1 MKPLPF
7 FVFLGLASQAFA
19 QYAGPAVLARGEAPS
34 SLTRPEVKFR
44 PFLELSGTYDTGLA
58 NVSVSDTGEL
68 ANGSSYGAQLA
79 WGISGNHDWKHT
91 TLGLSYRGSFS
102 HYAQKSAYDSINE
115 SLLLGVTHQFTRHT
129 MVTFRETAGIF
140 SRDAGPIGLTQTVP
154 FDPSTTYVP
163 TTDFFDNRTMYS
175 ETQLDFTLQKSA
187 RLSFD
192 LGGNAYLVG
201 RRSQALNGVRGLG
214 ARGDVQYR
222 LSRRTTIGAA
232 YIFQNFSFTRV
243 FGTTDIHGAAGSY
256 SVALNATTEFSAVV
270 GAARIEMTSIRTVPI
285 DPAIAALL
293 GINAGFEVAHFVA
306 YTPTFTARLS
316 KTLHQGVMYLAGGR
330 SITPG
335 NGLFLTS
342 YATSAMAGY
351 TYTGLRRWS
360 FNISAM
366 YIKASAAGTAQS
378 HYGNLIGS
386 ASASRQIARSLHFV
400 TSIAARRYLSP
411 DFHNYNRLVYVATL
425 GIGFTPGDVPL
436 RLW

>member
-316 KTLHQGVMYLAGGR
+316 KTLHSGSHVSRRRQEYHTRQWPLSHLLCHLCHGGLYLYRLAALELQYQCHVYQGQRGR
-330 SITPG
+330 HGAI
-335 NGLFLTS
+335 
-342 YATSAMAGY
+342 
-351 TYTGLRRWS
+351 
-360 FNISAM
+360 
-366 YIKASAAGTAQS
+366 
-378 HYGNLIGS
+378 
-386 ASASRQIARSLHFV
+386 
-400 TSIAARRYLSP
+400 
-411 DFHNYNRLVYVATL
+411 
-425 GIGFTPGDVPL
+425 PL
-436 RLW
+436 R

>member
-1 MKPLPF
+1 MKPPPF
-7 FVFLGLASQAFA
+7 LVFLGLALPACA

-34 SLTRPEVKFR
+34 SLTSPNLKFR
-44 PFLELSGTYDTGLA
+44 PFLELTGTYDTGLA
-58 NVSVSDTGEL
+58 NVSVNDTGQL
-68 ANGSSYGAQLA
+68 ATGSSYGAQLA

-102 HYAQKSAYDSINE
+102 HYVQKSAYDSINQD
-115 SLLLGVTHQFTRHT
+115 LLLGFTHQFTRHT
-129 MVTFRETAGIF
+129 MLTFRETAGVF
-140 SRDAGPIGLTQTVP
+140 SRDAGPLGLTQTVP

-163 TTDFFDNRTMYS
+163 TTDFFDNRTMFS
-175 ETQLDFTLQKSA
+175 ETQLDFILQKSA

-192 LGGNAYLVG
+192 LGGDSYLVG
-201 RRSQALNGVRGLG
+201 RRSQALTGVRGLG

-222 LSRRTTIGAA
+222 LTRRTTIGAG
-232 YIFQNFSFTRV
+232 YTFQHFTFSRIF
-243 FGTTDIHGAAGSY
+243 GATDVHGAAGSY
-256 SVALNATTEFSAVV
+256 SVALNATTEFSIVA

-293 GINAGFEVAHFVA
+293 GITAGLEVGHIVA
-306 YTPTFTARLS
+306 YTPTFSARLS
-316 KTLHQGVMYLAGGR
+316 KTLHQGVVFLAGGR

-360 FNISAM
+360 LNVTAM
-366 YIKASAAGTAQS
+366 YTKASAVGAEQTR
-378 HYGNLIGS
+378 YGNLIGS
-386 ASASRQIARSLHFV
+386 AAASRQIARSLHFV
-400 TSIAARRYLSP
+400 ASLSARQYLSP
-411 DFHNYNRLVYVATL
+411 DFHNYNRLVYVATM

>member
-1 MKPLPF
+1 LKPLPF
-7 FVFLGLASQAFA
+7 LVCLGLALPAFA

-34 SLTRPEVKFR
+34 SLTGPNIKFR
-44 PFLELSGTYDTGLA
+44 PFVELTGTYDTGLA
-58 NVSVSDTGEL
+58 NVSVNDTGQL

-91 TLGLSYRGSFS
+91 TLGLSYRGSFA
-102 HYAQKSAYDSINE
+102 HYVQKSAYDSINQD
-115 SLLLGVTHQFTRHT
+115 LLLGVTHQFTRHT
-129 MVTFRETAGIF
+129 MVSFRETAGIF
-140 SRDAGPIGLTQTVP
+140 SRDAGPLGLTQTVP

-175 ETQLDFTLQKSA
+175 ETQLDFVLQKSA

-222 LSRRTTIGAA
+222 VTRRTTIGAG
-232 YIFQNFSFTRV
+232 YTFQHFTFSRIF
-243 FGTTDIHGAAGSY
+243 GAADVHDVAGSY
-256 SVALNATTEFSAVV
+256 SVALNATTEFSALV
-270 GAARIEMTSIRTVPI
+270 GAARIELTSIRTVPI

-293 GINAGFEVAHFVA
+293 GITTGLEVAHLVA

-316 KTLHQGVMYLAGGR
+316 KTLPQGVVYLAGGR

-342 YATSAMAGY
+342 YATSALAGY

-360 FNISAM
+360 LNVNAM
-366 YIKASAAGTAQS
+366 YTRASAVGAQHSRYGTV
-378 HYGNLIGS
+378 IGS
-386 ASASRQIARSLHFV
+386 LAASRQIARSLHF
-400 TSIAARRYLSP
+400 IASLSARRYLSP
-411 DFHNYNRLVYVATL
+411 DFHNYNRLVYVATM